1 MEILVFAIA
10 ISIVAILGISRVRRG
25 GSAEEPT
32 PASADGFDDQ
42 RYRSA
47 FPDDP
52 VVMGV
57 VPQRPV
63 SRESGHGKDGG
74 G

>member
-10 ISIVAILGISRVRRG
+10 VSLVAIFGMWRVRRV
-25 GSAEEPT
+25 GSPDAADRTTEP
-32 PASADGFDDQ
+32 PLDDQ

-52 VVMGV
+52 VLAGV
-57 VPQRPV
+57 PPQRPV

-74 G
+74 